1 MLALAGLW
9 VVSSFTANAL
19 LSAGFI
25 FRSPRYLI
33 FVLIEN
39 VLLPI
44 IIYKLISVLLFL
56 VLNISTS
63 LFYDLFSNAICCIY
77 IIYTYKSI

>member
-9 VVSSFTANAL
+9 VVSSFTANVL
-19 LSAGFI
+19 LSAG
-25 FRSPRYLI
+25 SPRYLI
-33 FVLIEN
+33 FVLIKN

-56 VLNISTS
+56 VLNISTP
-63 LFYDLFSNAICCIY
+63 LFYNLFSNAICCIY
-77 IIYTYKSI
+77 IIYTYKST